1 MEEVTFAPK
10 IKRFGAYIIDFFILF
25 VFWYLLTKKDLEKV
39 NVLLETLDP
48 DAVGAADIFA
58 EAIIKLYVSFIFKL
72 MFVEVLYYCLVPAV
86 LGKGRTVGKLIFKT
100 NLVSRDTGEELSV
113 PRLFL
118 RELLGR
124 AIIETLFVIPLFV
137 SMFMLLFTEDGKTIR
152 DLLGRSITVEQV

>member
-86 LGKGRTVGKLIFKT
+86 LGKGRTVGKLIFKI

-137 SMFMLLFTEDGKTIR
+137 SMFMLLFTEDGKTISLR
-152 DLLGRSITVEQV
+152 

>member
-39 NVLLETLDP
+39 NVLMETLDP
-48 DAVGAADIFA
+48 AAAGAADIFA
-58 EAIIKLYVSFIFKL
+58 EEIIKLYVSFVFKL

-86 LGKGRTVGKLIFKT
+86 LGKGRTVGKLIFKI
-100 NLVSRDTGEELSV
+100 NLVGRDTGEELSV

-124 AIIETLFVIPLFV
+124 AVIETLFVIPLFV
-137 SMFMLLFTEDGKTIR
+137 SMFMLLFTEDGKTVR

>member
-86 LGKGRTVGKLIFKT
+86 FGKGRTVGKLIFKI

>member
-86 LGKGRTVGKLIFKT
+86 LGKGRTVGKLIFKI
-100 NLVSRDTGEELSV
+100 NLVIRDTGDELSV

>member
-25 VFWYLLTKKDLEKV
+25 VFWYLLTKKDLEIV

-86 LGKGRTVGKLIFKT
+86 LGKGRTVGKLIFKI

>member
-10 IKRFGAYIIDFFILF
+10 IKRFGAFIIDFFIF
-25 VFWYLLTKKDLEKV
+25 FIFWYLLTKKDLEKV
-39 NVLLETLDP
+39 NILLKTLDP

-72 MFVEVLYYCLVPAV
+72 MFVEVLYYCLVPAI
-86 LGKGRTVGKLIFKT
+86 LGKGRTVGKLIFKI

-124 AIIETLFVIPLFV
+124 AVIETLFVIPFFV
-137 SMFMLLFTEDGKTIR
+137 SLFMLLFSEEGKTIR

>member
-39 NVLLETLDP
+39 NVLMETLDP
-48 DAVGAADIFA
+48 DAAGAADIFA
-58 EAIIKLYVSFIFKL
+58 EEIIKLYVSFVFKL

-86 LGKGRTVGKLIFKT
+86 LG
-100 NLVSRDTGEELSV
+100 
-113 PRLFL
+113 
-118 RELLGR
+118 ELLGR
-124 AIIETLFVIPLFV
+124 AVIETLFVIPLFV
-137 SMFMLLFTEDGKTIR
+137 SMFMLLFTEDGKTVR

>member
-86 LGKGRTVGKLIFKT
+86 LGKGRTVGKLIFKI

-137 SMFMLLFTEDGKTIR
+137 SIFMLLFTEDGKTIR

>member
-25 VFWYLLTKKDLEKV
+25 AFWYLLTKKDLEKV

-86 LGKGRTVGKLIFKT
+86 LGKGRTVGKLIFKI

>member
-10 IKRFGAYIIDFFILF
+10 FKRFGAYIIDFFILF

-86 LGKGRTVGKLIFKT
+86 LGKGRTVGKLIFKI

>member
-86 LGKGRTVGKLIFKT
+86 LGKGRTVGKLIFKI
-100 NLVSRDTGEELSV
+100 NLVSKDTGEELSV

>member
-72 MFVEVLYYCLVPAV
+72 LFVEVLYYCLVPAV
-86 LGKGRTVGKLIFKT
+86 LGKGRTVGKLIFKI

>member
-86 LGKGRTVGKLIFKT
+86 LGKGRTVGTLIFRI

>member
-1 MEEVTFAPK
+1 M
-10 IKRFGAYIIDFFILF
+10 
-25 VFWYLLTKKDLEKV
+25 TKKDLEKV

-86 LGKGRTVGKLIFKT
+86 FGKGRTVGKLIFKI

>member
-25 VFWYLLTKKDLEKV
+25 VFWYLLTKNDLEKV

-86 LGKGRTVGKLIFKT
+86 LGKGRTVGKLIFKI

>member
-58 EAIIKLYVSFIFKL
+58 EAIIKLYVSVIFKL
-72 MFVEVLYYCLVPAV
+72 RFVEVLYYCLVPAV
-86 LGKGRTVGKLIFKT
+86 LGKGRTVGKLIFKI

>member
-86 LGKGRTVGKLIFKT
+86 LGKGRTVGKLIFKI

-152 DLLGRSITVEQV
+152 DLLGRSSTVEQV

>member
-86 LGKGRTVGKLIFKT
+86 LGKGRTVGKLIFKI

-137 SMFMLLFTEDGKTIR
+137 SMFMLLFTEDCKTIR

>member
-86 LGKGRTVGKLIFKT
+86 LGKGRTVGKLIFKI

>member
-86 LGKGRTVGKLIFKT
+86 LRKGRTVGKLIFKI

>member
-86 LGKGRTVGKLIFKT
+86 LGKGRTVGKLIFKI

-137 SMFMLLFTEDGKTIR
+137 SMFMLLFTEDDKTIR

>member
-25 VFWYLLTKKDLEKV
+25 VFWYLSTKKDLEKV

-86 LGKGRTVGKLIFKT
+86 LGKGRTVGKLIFKI

>member
-1 MEEVTFAPK
+1 MDEVTFAPK

-86 LGKGRTVGKLIFKT
+86 LGKGRTVGKLIFKI

>member
-86 LGKGRTVGKLIFKT
+86 LGKGRTVGKLIFKI

-113 PRLFL
+113 SRLFL

>member
-1 MEEVTFAPK
+1 MEEVIFAPK

-25 VFWYLLTKKDLEKV
+25 IFWYLLTKMDLEKV
-39 NVLLETLDP
+39 NVLMETLDP
-48 DAVGAADIFA
+48 DAAGAVDIFA
-58 EAIIKLYVSFIFKL
+58 EEIIKLYVSFVFKL

-86 LGKGRTVGKLIFKT
+86 LGKGRTVGKLIFKI

-124 AIIETLFVIPLFV
+124 AVIETLFVIPLFV
-137 SMFMLLFTEDGKTIR
+137 SMFMLLFTEDGKTVR

>member
-58 EAIIKLYVSFIFKL
+58 EAIIKLYISFIFKL

-86 LGKGRTVGKLIFKT
+86 LGKGRTVGKLIFKI

>member
-39 NVLLETLDP
+39 NVWLETLDP

-86 LGKGRTVGKLIFKT
+86 LGKGRTVGKLIFKI

-124 AIIETLFVIPLFV
+124 AIIETLFVIPFFV